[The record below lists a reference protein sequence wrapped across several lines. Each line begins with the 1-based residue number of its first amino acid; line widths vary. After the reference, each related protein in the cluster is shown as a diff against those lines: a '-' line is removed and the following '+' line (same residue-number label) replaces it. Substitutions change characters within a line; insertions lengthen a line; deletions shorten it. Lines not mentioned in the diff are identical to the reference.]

1 MNLAHN
7 NFYSIYI
14 STFIHINIMSA
25 FSDRPNRLPDSG
37 VDGVRAYKSGPSAG
51 ARGPPSVSE
60 LLRPNLVT
68 TKISL
73 DTNVT
78 TSVPIMIRPWLDKY
92 EKQFVQGSI
101 LFSHC
106 DTQAHRLATVAD
118 LPTMNYL
125 LENNFHQ
132 SFSNAGVD
140 KSSIYVENYDEFVS
154 VNGWNMF
161 GILRN
166 DMMAE
171 SNLQKL
177 LNCDVFGRAMVGN
190 IFGRLKRGDHVGL
203 AIIKLELDKMGEL
216 HSNFVLP
223 SGQLLP
229 GSVVR
234 RTNEILQIVPT
245 VNRKI
250 TIDVLSDKAP
260 NKNYEQVGEI
270 PLGVV
275 SHAVAKMPSDG
286 LRRRALRSQQ
296 HHILLPLVEILMI

>member
-1 MNLAHN
+1 
-7 NFYSIYI
+7 
-14 STFIHINIMSA
+14 MSA

-132 SFSNAGVD
+132 SFNNAGSN
-140 KSSIYVENYDEFVS
+140 KSSIYVDSYSKFVGE
-154 VNGWNMF
+154 NGWNMF

-190 IFGRLKRGDHVGL
+190 IFGKLKRGDHVGL
-203 AIIKLELDKMGEL
+203 AIVEVNDIRLL
-216 HSNFVLP
+216 HNNFVLP

-229 GSVVR
+229 GSVI
-234 RTNEILQIVPT
+234 TPDATLGGILQIVPT
-245 VNRKI
+245 INRKI
-250 TIDVLSDKAP
+250 TIDLDAT
-260 NKNYEQVGEI
+260 NYNQVGEI

-275 SHAVAKMPSDG
+275 SHAVAKLPSDG
-286 LRRRALRSQQ
+286 LRKRALRSQQ

>member
-1 MNLAHN
+1 
-7 NFYSIYI
+7 
-14 STFIHINIMSA
+14 MSA

-132 SFSNAGVD
+132 TFTNAGVD
-140 KSSIYVENYDEFVS
+140 KSSIYVKNYDEFVS
-154 VNGWNMF
+154 VNGWNMY

-203 AIIKLELDKMGEL
+203 AIIKVLADKMGEL
-216 HSNFVLP
+216 HTNFVLP

-229 GSVVR
+229 GSVVKR
-234 RTNEILQIVPT
+234 QANEILQIVPT

-250 TIDVLSDKAP
+250 TIDGLREKNITVSGTTLQQ
-260 NKNYEQVGEI
+260 NYEQVGEI

>member
-1 MNLAHN
+1 MNLTHN

-37 VDGVRAYKSGPSAG
+37 VDGVRAYKSGPSVG
-51 ARGPPSVSE
+51 ARGPPSISE

-132 SFSNAGVD
+132 SFNTAGSN
-140 KSSIYVENYDEFVS
+140 KSSIYVDSYSKFVGE
-154 VNGWNMF
+154 NGWNMF

-190 IFGRLKRGDHVGL
+190 IFGKLKRGDHVGL
-203 AIIKLELDKMGEL
+203 AIVEVNDIRLL
-216 HSNFVLP
+216 HNNFVLP

-229 GSVVR
+229 GAVIKPDTKLR
-234 RTNEILQIVPT
+234 GILQIVPT
-245 VNRKI
+245 INRKI
-250 TIDVLSDKAP
+250 TINLDAT
-260 NKNYEQVGEI
+260 NYNQVGEI

-275 SHAVAKMPSDG
+275 SHAVAKLPSDG
-286 LRRRALRSQQ
+286 LRKRALRSQQ